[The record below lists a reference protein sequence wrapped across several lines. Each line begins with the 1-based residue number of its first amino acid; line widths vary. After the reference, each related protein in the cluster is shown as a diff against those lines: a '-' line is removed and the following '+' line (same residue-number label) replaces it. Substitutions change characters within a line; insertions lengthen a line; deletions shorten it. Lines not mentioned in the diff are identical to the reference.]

1 MTDKQKLE
9 VINAI
14 VSQAYE
20 WEPTEQRGTYYEGIM
35 ASIAAVLTMEEGDA
49 E

>member
-14 VSQAYE
+14 VSQACE
-20 WEPTEQRGTYYEGIM
+20 WEPTEQRGTYYEGVM
-35 ASIAAVLTMEEGDA
+35 ASIVAVLELEEGDA